1 MHYYLLCVAF
11 SPLLFTYFGVSHTC
25 GSGKCAGHV
34 HGSVPRPKLSSWERK
49 CSTTTLPGWG
59 EPAGERS
66 SSWSHHWNSIADAQ
80 KVFHV
85 GRCSGAQDSQCSPTG
100 MARCGHGSG
109 VCLQPALD
117 KPLLLHVPPNP
128 RWVSCGSGSVILVF
142 FSSSPLPP
150 PPHV

>member
-34 HGSVPRPKLSSWERK
+34 RRSVPRPKLSSWERK

-80 KVFHV
+80 VFHRRFSTEGFPRWPV
-85 GRCSGAQDSQCSPTG
+85 LR
-100 MARCGHGSG
+100 GSG
-109 VCLQPALD
+109 QVS
-117 KPLLLHVPPNP
+117 VPPREWRGAGVDQACVYSQPWIN
-128 RWVSCGSGSVILVF
+128 L
-142 FSSSPLPP
+142 SSSMFLLIPAGS
-150 PPHV
+150 HAAVVQ